1 MKRLIVGPLCFL
13 LASGAHATNWL
24 SPPLAADQKTPVQ
37 EVSTSDF
44 FEVAVSKFDTAEDR
58 LKNKTFVSLISNEA
72 SYYGHPE
79 FQCVAPRRLYLV
91 RAAYDNGGT
100 GEFSMYWQG
109 ANLVV
114 SHMSLGP
121 AGDPRRSALVACLS
135 KAPGAVYGVIG
146 GAL

>member
-1 MKRLIVGPLCFL
+1 MTRLIVGLLCFL
-13 LASGAHATNWL
+13 FASGACATNWL
-24 SPPLAADQKTPVQ
+24 SPPPATSQKNSVREISATA
-37 EVSTSDF
+37 F

-58 LKNKTFVSLISNEA
+58 LKSKAFVLLTDNDA

-79 FQCVAPRRLYLV
+79 FQCAAPSGLYLV

-100 GEFSMYWQG
+100 GQFSLYWQG
-109 ANLVV
+109 TDLVV

-135 KAPGAVYGVIG
+135 KAPGAVYGSIG